1 MHSLKVTPIFLIVD
15 YGGILISTARERLT
29 PEVTSPVDWATTVF
43 YSCFIDI
50 YRLSRTVSTLFALLL
65 LPKMAER
72 RFRPLGGVLDRKW
85 SHRLIAWSRFCIGLL
100 WNFSIIFYLSKV
112 IRLFRFAC
120 KVPFENFGEGIFP
133 REKFFSSMRTPKG
146 TSLAQNR
153 LFDVSLMYMAQAIWP
168 VEVSLE
174 KKERKKERNNE
185 NGKLTLHITY
195 FQGSPQWTDLN
206 QIW

>member
-1 MHSLKVTPIFLIVD
+1 MHSLKVTPISLIVD
-15 YGGILISTARERLT
+15 YGGISISAARGLLT
-29 PEVTSPVDWATTVF
+29 PEVTSPVDRATTVF
-43 YSCFIDI
+43 YSCFIDT
-50 YRLSRTVSTLFALLL
+50 YRISCTVSTLLALLL
-65 LPKMAER
+65 LPKMSER

-85 SHRLIAWSRFCIGLL
+85 SHHSIAWPRFGIGRF

-120 KVPFENFGEGIFP
+120 KMPFDNFGEGIFP
-133 REKFFSSMRTPKG
+133 REKCFSSMRPPKG

-153 LFDVSLMYMAQAIWP
+153 SFDVSLMYMAQAIWP

-174 KKERKKERNNE
+174 KKEERKKE
-185 NGKLTLHITY
+185 NGKLTLYFTY